1 MHYEKLP
8 QDNGERMENEKLL
21 KEIIMD
27 FLTCSIDE
35 LRIFQNKLSGQSK
48 FLQMNVSDK
57 DFCKKII
64 DTVIRQKEGARI

>member
-35 LRIFQNKLSGQSK
+35 LRIFQNKLSGQPK
-48 FLQMNVSDK
+48 FLQMNASDK

>member
-35 LRIFQNKLSGQSK
+35 LRIFQS
-48 FLQMNVSDK
+48 
-57 DFCKKII
+57 FCI
-64 DTVIRQKEGARI
+64 